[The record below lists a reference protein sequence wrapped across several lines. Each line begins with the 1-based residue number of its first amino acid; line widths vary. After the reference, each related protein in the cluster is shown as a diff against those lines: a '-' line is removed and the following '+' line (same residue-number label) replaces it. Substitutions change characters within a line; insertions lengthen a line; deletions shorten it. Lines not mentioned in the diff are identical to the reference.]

1 MAARAIS
8 SGTISFGLVSI
19 PVKLYVAATPQSVRF
34 NQLHEAC
41 GSRIKQQTYCP
52 VCDEVVDRDDLVK
65 GYEYARGQYVR
76 FDRDE
81 LAALE
86 AEKTQSLEITEFV
99 PLESVDLVQIDKSYY
114 LGPDKGGDK
123 PYRMLAEAMERTGR
137 VAVGR
142 FWTRGKE
149 QLVILRPYQDGLLM
163 HYVYYADEVR
173 SFDEVDR
180 GGEVKY
186 RKGELEM
193 AEQLIEQLSSDAF
206 HAEHYR
212 DEYRDRVMQ
221 AVEQKVAGEEIT
233 VPPEQPQAQVID
245 LFEAL
250 KASLQEQQAEGGK
263 KKSGPGPKKVA
274 SGEVGRKKA
283 AKAKAGK
290 TGSKAKG
297 GPKKAQPRGG
307 SKRKKKAAGES

>member
-19 PVKLYVAATPQSVRF
+19 PVKLYVAASPQNVRF
-34 NQLHEAC
+34 NQLHAEC
-41 GSRIKQQTYCP
+41 GSRLKMQMFCP
-52 VCDEVVDRDDLVK
+52 VCDVVVDRSDIVK
-65 GYEYARGQYVR
+65 GYEYAKGQFVR
-76 FDRDE
+76 FDDE
-81 LAALE
+81 ELKALE
-86 AEKTQSLEITEFV
+86 AEKTHQLEIVEFV

-123 PYRMLAEAMERTGR
+123 AYRMLSEAMQRADK

-149 QLVILRPYQDGLLM
+149 QLVIVRPYREGLLL

-173 SFDEVDR
+173 SFDEIDT
-180 GGEVKY
+180 GDEVKY
-186 RKGELEM
+186 RRGELEM
-193 AEQLIEQLSSDAF
+193 AEQLIDQLSVDSLDTEQF
-206 HAEHYR
+206 R

-233 VPPEQPQAQVID
+233 VAPEAPQAQVID

-250 KASLQEQQAEGGK
+250 KASLEETGGEKKASRSK
-263 KKSGPGPKKVA
+263 KKAKGPKKVEPEKA
-274 SGEVGRKKA
+274 AARKKTA
-283 AKAKAGK
+283 QKRSRKKK
-290 TGSKAKG
+290 TGSG
-297 GPKKAQPRGG
+297 G
-307 SKRKKKAAGES
+307 